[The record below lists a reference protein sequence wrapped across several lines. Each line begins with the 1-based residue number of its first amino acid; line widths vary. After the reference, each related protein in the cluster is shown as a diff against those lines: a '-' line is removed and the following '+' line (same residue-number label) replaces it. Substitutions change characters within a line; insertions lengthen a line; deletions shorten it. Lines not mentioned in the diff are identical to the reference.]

1 MRFWP
6 FKTPDPGR
14 LAIGNFNLTATLPN
28 GRGIQ
33 VAGYVY
39 SDDLPGE
46 VDARLDLCQLA
57 IERQMDR
64 CEIPVLEATVD
75 QRMKGIEQ
83 AHEVLN
89 DLETRQKNG
98 DKLTS
103 MDQQNIR
110 NMRVNIQKQMEDV
123 EKGREEIALRKRKV
137 GVR

>member
-1 MRFWP
+1 MKFWP

-14 LAIGNFNLTATLPN
+14 LAVGNFNLTAQLPN
-28 GRGIQ
+28 GRSIQ

-39 SDDLPGE
+39 SDDSPAE

-83 AHEVLN
+83 AREVLA
-89 DLETRQKNG
+89 DLEQRQLDG
-98 DKLTS
+98 AKLTS
-103 MDQQNIR
+103 QEQMNVK
-110 NMRVNIQKQMEDV
+110 NMRVNLAKQMEDID
-123 EKGREEIALRKRKV
+123 KGREEIAQRKRKA